1 MSSRAPFVDVTDVVG
16 FRGGPRG
23 KNRRVSGT
31 TTGRRGRRRSRLA
44 LALAYHAIAD
54 DWDNPLSVTSTRFAA
69 HVRHLRELGYT
80 GVRFSDLAHDPDARD
95 VVAITFDDAFSSVC
109 SRALPLL
116 DELGWPAT
124 VFASSAVVD
133 AGEPMTWLLGV
144 QGQAPERDDTLRPLR
159 WDDLRLLHDRGWEIG
174 SHGAT
179 HRRLSA
185 LATDE
190 RDRELTAARARIE
203 AEVGPCTAIS
213 YPWGEV
219 VDEVVEAAVATGHT
233 AGSGLEGRFEER
245 DPMRVPRFAVSR
257 YDGAL
262 RFAAKTSRTLSTV
275 RRTPVWS
282 GLERIRRRDYEPL
295 GDASERRDAL
305 PL

>member
-1 MSSRAPFVDVTDVVG
+1 VVG
-16 FRGGPRG
+16 FRGEPRG
-23 KNRRVSGT
+23 KNGLVSGT
-31 TTGRRGRRRSRLA
+31 VTGRRGRRRPRLA

-54 DWDNPLSVTSTRFAA
+54 DWDDPLSVTPTRFVAQ
-69 HVRHLRELGYT
+69 VRHLHDLGYT
-80 GVRFSDLAHDPDARD
+80 GVRFSDLAHRPDD
-95 VVAITFDDAFSSVC
+95 GGIVAITFDDAFSSVR

-144 QGQAPERDDTLRPLR
+144 QGQAPERDDTLRPLG
-159 WDDLRLLHDRGWEIG
+159 WGDLRFLHERGWEIG

-185 LATDE
+185 LEPDE
-190 RDRELTAARARIE
+190 RDRELTAARERIE
-203 AEVGPCTAIS
+203 AEVGPCRAIS

-219 VDEVVEAAVATGHT
+219 VDEVVMAAVATGHT
-233 AGSGLEGRFEER
+233 AGSGLEGRFEDR

-257 YDGAL
+257 YDGTL

-275 RRTPVWS
+275 RRTPVWT
-282 GLERIRRRDYEPL
+282 GLERIRRRDYEPV